1 MGYTHYWERNPEA
14 EASDA
19 YGRLALDIQKI
30 VKAAEAAGIALGDG
44 FGENQ
49 PVFNE
54 GHISFNGYGNESHET
69 FFWPAVAENPEWRA
83 EEPLVFNFCKTA
95 MKPYDAVVTASLI
108 RAKDVYGDSILVHS
122 DGDWD
127 DWQEGRR
134 LYEAV
139 FGAEAVKP

>member
-30 VKAAEAAGIALGDG
+30 VKAAQAAGIALGDG
-44 FGENQ
+44 FGENE
-49 PVFNE
+49 PIFNE
-54 GHISFNGYGNESHET
+54 GHISFNGYGEESYET
-69 FFWPAVAENPEWRA
+69 FFWPAIPEIQDWRA
-83 EEPLVFNFCKTA
+83 EGALIFNFCKTA

-108 RAKDVYGDSILVHS
+108 RAKDIYGDAILVHS